1 MTGPPD
7 RDCYRNVQVCLL
19 CIIDNPEY
27 KEMFPVARVLRQATK
42 ADIIKLVK
50 KFSNADDTE
59 VDQDK
64 LLPYIQPYSEGAF
77 EQQKVKSET
86 IAIKRMCE
94 AEKRAM
100 DFNLR
105 SEVFRARLKAG
116 CV

>member
-1 MTGPPD
+1 
-7 RDCYRNVQVCLL
+7 LL
-19 CIIDNPEY
+19 CIVDNIEY
-27 KEMFPVARVLRQATK
+27 KEMFPVARILRKATR

-77 EQQKVKSET
+77 EMQKVKSET
-86 IAIKRMCE
+86 IANRRSCE
-94 AEKRAM
+94 AAKRAM

-105 SEVFRARLKAG
+105 SEVFKARLKAG
-116 CV
+116 CF